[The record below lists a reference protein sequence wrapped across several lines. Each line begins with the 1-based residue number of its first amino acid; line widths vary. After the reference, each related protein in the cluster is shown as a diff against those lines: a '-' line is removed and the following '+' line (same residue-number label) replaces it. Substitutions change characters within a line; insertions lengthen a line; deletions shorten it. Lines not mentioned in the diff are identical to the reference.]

1 MRKLTKPLTMQNM
14 KINKNHTQYS
24 LTHIFDSFLGS
35 YGQELRFLQ
44 DLPDLNVKKKLEMNY
59 YEEEK
64 RLKIEFILPGYS
76 RDEVELQVSNNLL
89 KIETKSKTEKKSKD
103 DSLVQAKFKQSFQIP
118 NYYDSSKVTA
128 KLQNGILEVY
138 LPKKVLS
145 KPRLIKI
152 N

>member
-1 MRKLTKPLTMQNM
+1 MQNM

-24 LTHIFDSFLGS
+24 LSHIFDSFLGA

-44 DLPDLNVKKKLEMNY
+44 GPPDLNVQMNLEMNY
-59 YEEEK
+59 HEEK
-64 RLKIEFILPGYS
+64 NRLKIEFILPGYS
-76 RDEVELQVSNNLL
+76 RDEVELQVSDNLL
-89 KIETKSKTEKKSKD
+89 KIQTKSKIGEKNKD
-103 DSLVQAKFKQSFQIP
+103 DSLVQTKFRQSFQIP

-145 KPRLIKI
+145 KARLIKI
-152 N
+152 S

>member
-1 MRKLTKPLTMQNM
+1 MQNM
-14 KINKNHTQYS
+14 KINKNHTHYPLS
-24 LTHIFDSFLGS
+24 HIFDSFLGS
-35 YGQELRFLQ
+35 YGQELRFSQ
-44 DLPDLNVKKKLEMNY
+44 DLPDLNVKKKLEVNY
-59 YEEEK
+59 YEDDK
-64 RLKIEFILPGYS
+64 RLKIDFILPGYS

-89 KIETKSKTEKKSKD
+89 QIETKSKTEKKNKD